1 MVYVFNLFVSHI
13 STPHYYK
20 CQCSSVQLYFHIYL
34 FLYFL
39 SHVARVTLNIRHDRA
54 PFFFSF
60 FFPLPCGTEIF
71 VMKLIRIVD
80 WSAHNSEAVVHQKH
94 SSQTRCFVVPS
105 RHTPFS
111 YAKKCDLSL
120 PPFIFPSPRPFLLQ
134 SELMNAVRCSPLC
147 RVDSFLFFFF
157 TQRY

>member
-1 MVYVFNLFVSHI
+1 
-13 STPHYYK
+13 
-20 CQCSSVQLYFHIYL
+20 
-34 FLYFL
+34 
-39 SHVARVTLNIRHDRA
+39 
-54 PFFFSF
+54 
-60 FFPLPCGTEIF
+60 
-71 VMKLIRIVD
+71 MKLIRIVD

-157 TQRY
+157 LPRGIREWSNSIKSTCNEEEKYWKALENREILTVTPPCSVCRFGPFCLSPLFVYPSLIFISSSSPSL